1 MIKKNYYYIFNIL
14 ILGEEKVGKSGLI
27 SRYIENKF
35 KGDYIPTI
43 GKKINYYIEIYNII
57 I

>member
-1 MIKKNYYYIFNIL
+1 MIKKNYDYLFNIL
-14 ILGEEKVGKSGLI
+14 ILGGEKVGKSGLI

-35 KGDYIPTI
+35 KEDYIPTI